1 MNFGII
7 LAALFA
13 AVAQKGSLKNT
24 DYVVVSTEEH
34 PTHEQATNIARS
46 VSAATANELDGR
58 VTTVES
64 SVLSLDGRIV
74 SAEGLAEAAS
84 ENANEALSTAS
95 SAEGKA
101 DRNADD
107 IEGLNA
113 KVDGTLAFVFGDDV
127 NLVVTNY
134 FGTKDY
140 PRLQVRQRMSDGG
153 TNYWKYVW
161 DEMTRWNA
169 FNLGYNAFTN
179 SIMTELSSKADR
191 AFGYYDSHTGDVAP
205 DNFLSISSKN
215 VLLGGGGSF
224 QKVITSGGDFFI
236 ATSSDPTVYS
246 ATTNGFFKLMDGDGT
261 PLFEYVRGDKTLAWG
276 KADSLI
282 TRVVDGLTHAYITYP
297 IEAAE
302 HPMMEVSTSLEG
314 GGMWIAEDDD
324 SCPINVVWSGSS
336 GNWQA
341 DVFSK
346 TASHPKLFI
355 KASYYEGGDSYIK
368 PTVAQ
373 GLNKVVINGTTYTVK
388 VAEINGVK
396 VLALE

>member
-1 MNFGII
+1 MSFGII
-7 LAALFA
+7 LAMMFA
-13 AVAQKGSLKNT
+13 AVAQKGALKNT

-46 VSAATANELDGR
+46 VSAATTNELGGR
-58 VTTVES
+58 ITSVES
-64 SVLSLDGRIV
+64 SVLSLDERIG
-74 SAEGLAEAAS
+74 SAEELAEVAN
-84 ENANEALSTAS
+84 ENADAALSTAS

-101 DRNADD
+101 DRNAES
-107 IEGLNA
+107 IEGLDA

-140 PRLQVRQRMSDGG
+140 PRLQVRQRVSDGG

-169 FNLGYNAFTN
+169 FNLVYDAFTN
-179 SIMTELSSKADR
+179 SVVEEFSSKADR

-205 DNFLSISSKN
+205 DNFLSVSAKN

-276 KADSLI
+276 KAGSFI
-282 TRVVDGLTHAYITYP
+282 TEVIDGLTHVFVSYP
-297 IEAAE
+297 IEATE
-302 HPMMEVSTSLEG
+302 HPILEVSTSLEG
-314 GGMWIAEDDD
+314 GGVWIAEDDA

-341 DVFSK
+341 EVSSK
-346 TASHPKLFI
+346 TASHPALFI

-373 GLNKVVINGTTYTVK
+373 GLNKVIVNGITYTVK
-388 VAEINGVK
+388 VVEINGTK